1 MAGCQVCV
9 SPNKLSAIVSNVGR
23 WSTTEREIK
32 LPSLVSSASLTPRI
46 VFNFDN
52 AGRLDVIS
60 LPKLSLALANASC
73 NFSLWESLI
82 VLPPHCISKN
92 QALCRRQFPFV
103 ED

>member
-9 SPNKLSAIVSNVGR
+9 SPNTLSAIVSNVGR
-23 WSTTEREIK
+23 WSTTERVIR

-46 VFNFDN
+46 VFNLDN
-52 AGRLDVIS
+52 AGRLDGIP

-73 NFSLWESLI
+73 SFSLWESLI

-92 QALCRRQFPFV
+92 QALCRCQFPFA